1 MIRPVGQPESQRWI
15 KRYRTATACQ
25 TTAANHR
32 WLASL
37 AVPVPAMRATRA
49 DRLEFDHVPG
59 RHARPRDLPM
69 LADLLGNLHRTAYVT
84 DLHRARLD
92 RPHTTDTGLVIPDF
106 LTPRHNALRALVN
119 GGAVPEPAFTPD
131 QAVAVLESAV
141 SGPACIYKDSNPRN
155 FLITPGG
162 VVVIDFD
169 VLTLAPAGYDLA
181 KLVVTLVMTHG
192 RLPETEIGQALTIYN
207 AAFTHDSAAMESR
220 ELEPV
225 TRAELMAWAEI
236 HHIFTSPYLGRN
248 GYRYSWRPSPL

>member
-1 MIRPVGQPESQRWI
+1 MIPPITQPGSQRWI
-15 KRYRTATACQ
+15 KRYRTAAACQ

-37 AVPVPAMRATRA
+37 ATPVPALRATRA
-49 DRLEFDHVPG
+49 NRLEFDHVAG

-69 LADLLGNLHRTAYVT
+69 LADLLGNLHRTTYAAG
-84 DLHRARLD
+84 LHRARLD

-106 LTPRHNALRALVN
+106 LTPRHNALRALLD
-119 GGAVPEPAFTPD
+119 GRAAPDPAFTSD

-141 SGPACIYKDSNPRN
+141 NGPACIYKDSNPRN

-162 VVVIDFD
+162 VVVVDFD

-181 KLVVTLVMTHG
+181 KLIVTLVMTHG
-192 RLPETEIGQALTIYN
+192 RLPEAEIDQALMIYN
-207 AAFTHDSAAMESR
+207 AAFSHDSAAIKPL

-236 HHIFTSPYLGRN
+236 HHIFTRPYLGRS